1 MSKQEP
7 ERSYPSLQG
16 RSRGFILLMLLISI
30 GGTIA
35 LLLVFMLIE
44 RLIGG

>member
-7 ERSYPSLQG
+7 ERGYPSLQG
-16 RSRGFILLMLLISI
+16 RSPAFILLMLLISI

>member
-7 ERSYPSLQG
+7 PRYPSLQG

-35 LLLVFMLIE
+35 LLLGFMLIE